1 MSSAAN
7 WPTEQI
13 RQAIAPDLPGFRVE
27 MLPQIDST
35 NSELMR
41 RARSGQIEPLLLV
54 TEKQTAGRGRLGR
67 EWFSGEGASAAASG
81 RPKQGSTPSG
91 GSAVREATNVEAA
104 SSLAFSLGLPLS
116 PLDWSGLSLVA
127 GLGIVQS
134 LHPDLRLK
142 WPNDIWWHERKLAGI
157 LTETTSVGACRYVVV
172 GVGIN
177 LRRRDS
183 EGLSTPPAW
192 LEELLPGI
200 DAASTLLRVAA
211 PLLHSIKSFEK
222 SGFAPFQAAFNA
234 RDALRDRDVALSD
247 GTAGVA
253 RGVDPSGA
261 LRVQTAGGLMNISS
275 AEVSVRPVIT
285 APS

>member
-13 RQAIAPDLPGFRVE
+13 RQAIAPELPGFRVE
-27 MLPQIDST
+27 VLPEIDST
-35 NSELMR
+35 NTELMR

-54 TEKQTAGRGRLGR
+54 AERQTAGRGRLGR
-67 EWFSGEGASAAASG
+67 EWFSGDGA
-81 RPKQGSTPSG
+81 T
-91 GSAVREATNVEAA
+91 

-127 GLGIVQS
+127 GLGIVQT

-142 WPNDIWWHERKLAGI
+142 WPNDIWWHGRKLAGI
-157 LTETTSVGACRYVVV
+157 LTETTSVGACRYVVL
-172 GVGIN
+172 GMGIN
-177 LRRRDS
+177 LRKRDS
-183 EGLSTPPAW
+183 EGLSTLPAW
-192 LEELLPGI
+192 LEEVLPGM

-234 RDALRDRDVALSD
+234 RDALRDLDIVLSD

-253 RGVDPSGA
+253 RGVDPVGA
-261 LRVQTAGGLMNISS
+261 LRVQTADGLTSISS
-275 AEVSVRPVIT
+275 AEVSVRPVIA